1 MSLTIVNFHVIMGC
15 DFSLYSPPKPFFSFY
30 LPYLLASYVCCKPFV
45 CHSYENCRGVYQQFP
60 FWFTPREAERN
71 SALRASGASKRSGQ
85 SVQLLTLPGISA
97 RKAKCFGKQDPE
109 NCQHEPRDR
118 GARHDQQALGR
129 RFLVR
134 RNRFVHQLHHRTL
147 ARLINFRHLELLG
160 QKLEDG
166 LVVLHVAE
174 FAHVIEARRGNTAL
188 GHQEVAR
195 GTARRGAHA
204 RHLALQ
210 ARQLLLGQLKIRILF
225 GGELV
230 HGADLD
236 LFRGNL
242 AAQLRDGF
250 DDGAGLSIELDQA
263 GLLLGLLQGFFGVC
277 QILLG
282 LHKLLFEEQAPLG
295 GLGDG
300 DRCRKFLVFLNA
312 YVEEYKKFSATI
324 AVTEAS
330 QRRLFFEQQL
340 VQAKEDLANAE
351 EALKQTQQKTGL
363 IQLDGQ
369 ARAVIESVAQLRGQ
383 VAAKEVQIRAMHQFA
398 SEQNPDLQLAE
409 QELAGLQSE
418 VARMGAASGRS
429 TGDFLMPKGSV
440 PAAGLDYV
448 RKLRDVKY
456 NETIFELLAKQFEIA
471 KIDEARQGSVVQLVD
486 KAIPPDKKSSPKRLL
501 IVACSAIAGF
511 VLAIFWVLFSEA
523 LRFARRDPRQR
534 EQLNALARSFGRS

>member
-1 MSLTIVNFHVIMGC
+1 MSIEIPLSVPQQAPEASAEISLLDLLIVLARRRW
-15 DFSLYSPPKPFFSFY
+15 D
-30 LPYLLASYVCCKPFV
+30 LLA
-45 CHSYENCRGVYQQFP
+45 G
-60 FWFTPREAERN
+60 TAAAA
-71 SALRASGASKRSGQ
+71 ALAAIISF
-85 SVQLLTLPGISA
+85 LLP
-97 RKAKCFGKQDPE
+97 
-109 NCQHEPRDR
+109 
-118 GARHDQQALGR
+118 
-129 RFLVR
+129 
-134 RNRFVHQLHHRTL
+134 NRFTATTVILPPQQNTSS
-147 ARLINFRHLELLG
+147 A
-160 QKLEDG
+160 
-166 LVVLHVAE
+166 VA
-174 FAHVIEARRGNTAL
+174 
-188 GHQEVAR
+188 
-195 GTARRGAHA
+195 
-204 RHLALQ
+204 
-210 ARQLLLGQLKIRILF
+210 LLGQLGSVNPLASLAGSLALKNPNDLQVAMLKSRTVEDAMIDRFNLMALYREKQKSDARKAFEKVVDIEDGIKDGLIRIS
-225 GGELV
+225 V
-230 HGADLD
+230 TDKD
-236 LFRGNL
+236 PRR
-242 AAQLRDGF
+242 AAEM
-250 DDGAGLSIELDQA
+250 A
-263 GLLLGLLQGFFGVC
+263 
-277 QILLG
+277 
-282 LHKLLFEEQAPLG
+282 
-295 GLGDG
+295 
-300 DRCRKFLVFLNA
+300 NA

-429 TGDFLMPKGSV
+429 SGDFLMPKGSV

-523 LRFARRDPRQR
+523 LRLARKDPRQR
-534 EQLNALARSFGRS
+534 EQLNTLTRSFGRS

>member
-1 MSLTIVNFHVIMGC
+1 MAITETTGSKSL
-15 DFSLYSPPKPFFSFY
+15 SP
-30 LPYLLASYVCCKPFV
+30 
-45 CHSYENCRGVYQQFP
+45 
-60 FWFTPREAERN
+60 
-71 SALRASGASKRSGQ
+71 
-85 SVQLLTLPGISA
+85 
-97 RKAKCFGKQDPE
+97 
-109 NCQHEPRDR
+109 
-118 GARHDQQALGR
+118 DQQAMSIEIPLSVPQQAPEASAEISLLDLLIVLAR
-129 RFLVR
+129 RRWNLLAGTAAAAALAAIVSFLLP
-134 RNRFVHQLHHRTL
+134 NRFTATTVILPPQQNTSS
-147 ARLINFRHLELLG
+147 A
-160 QKLEDG
+160 
-166 LVVLHVAE
+166 VA
-174 FAHVIEARRGNTAL
+174 
-188 GHQEVAR
+188 
-195 GTARRGAHA
+195 
-204 RHLALQ
+204 
-210 ARQLLLGQLKIRILF
+210 LLGQLGSVNPLASLAGSSLGLKNPNDLQVAMLKSRTVEDAMIDRFNLMALYREKRKSDARKAFEKVVDIEDGIKDGLIRIS
-225 GGELV
+225 V
-230 HGADLD
+230 TDKD
-236 LFRGNL
+236 PRR
-242 AAQLRDGF
+242 AAEM
-250 DDGAGLSIELDQA
+250 A
-263 GLLLGLLQGFFGVC
+263 
-277 QILLG
+277 
-282 LHKLLFEEQAPLG
+282 
-295 GLGDG
+295 
-300 DRCRKFLVFLNA
+300 NA

-501 IVACSAIAGF
+501 IVACSTIGGF

-523 LRFARRDPRQR
+523 LRLARKDPRQR
-534 EQLNALARSFGRS
+534 DQLSALARSFGRS

>member
-1 MSLTIVNFHVIMGC
+1 MSIEIPVSVPQQAPEASAEISLLDLLIVLARRRW
-15 DFSLYSPPKPFFSFY
+15 D
-30 LPYLLASYVCCKPFV
+30 LLA
-45 CHSYENCRGVYQQFP
+45 
-60 FWFTPREAERN
+60 
-71 SALRASGASKRSGQ
+71 
-85 SVQLLTLPGISA
+85 
-97 RKAKCFGKQDPE
+97 
-109 NCQHEPRDR
+109 
-118 GARHDQQALGR
+118 
-129 RFLVR
+129 
-134 RNRFVHQLHHRTL
+134 
-147 ARLINFRHLELLG
+147 
-160 QKLEDG
+160 
-166 LVVLHVAE
+166 
-174 FAHVIEARRGNTAL
+174 
-188 GHQEVAR
+188 
-195 GTARRGAHA
+195 GTAAA
-204 RHLALQ
+204 AALAAIISFLLPSRFTATTVILPPQ
-210 ARQLLLGQLKIRILF
+210 QNTSSAVALLGQLGSVNPLASLAGSLALKNPNDLQVAMLKSRTVEDAMIDRFNLIALYREKRKSDARKAFEKVTDIEDGIKDGLIRIS
-225 GGELV
+225 V
-230 HGADLD
+230 TDKD
-236 LFRGNL
+236 PRR
-242 AAQLRDGF
+242 AAEM
-250 DDGAGLSIELDQA
+250 A
-263 GLLLGLLQGFFGVC
+263 
-277 QILLG
+277 
-282 LHKLLFEEQAPLG
+282 
-295 GLGDG
+295 
-300 DRCRKFLVFLNA
+300 NA

-340 VQAKEDLANAE
+340 VQAKENLANAE

-418 VARMGAASGRS
+418 VARMGAASGS
-429 TGDFLMPKGSV
+429 SPGDFLMPKGSV

-501 IVACSAIAGF
+501 IVACSTIAGF

-523 LRFARRDPRQR
+523 LRIARKDPRQR

>member
-1 MSLTIVNFHVIMGC
+1 MSIEIPVSVPQQAPEASAEISLLDLLIVLARHRWN
-15 DFSLYSPPKPFFSFY
+15 
-30 LPYLLASYVCCKPFV
+30 LLAGTAV
-45 CHSYENCRGVYQQFP
+45 
-60 FWFTPREAERN
+60 AA
-71 SALRASGASKRSGQ
+71 ALAAIISF
-85 SVQLLTLPGISA
+85 LLP
-97 RKAKCFGKQDPE
+97 
-109 NCQHEPRDR
+109 
-118 GARHDQQALGR
+118 
-129 RFLVR
+129 
-134 RNRFVHQLHHRTL
+134 NRFTATTVILPPQQNTSS
-147 ARLINFRHLELLG
+147 A
-160 QKLEDG
+160 
-166 LVVLHVAE
+166 VA
-174 FAHVIEARRGNTAL
+174 
-188 GHQEVAR
+188 
-195 GTARRGAHA
+195 
-204 RHLALQ
+204 
-210 ARQLLLGQLKIRILF
+210 LLGQLGSVNPLASLAGSLGLKNPNDLQVAMLKSRTVEDAMIDRFNLMALYREKRKSDARKAFEKVTDIEDGIKDGLIRIS
-225 GGELV
+225 V
-230 HGADLD
+230 TDKD
-236 LFRGNL
+236 PRR
-242 AAQLRDGF
+242 AAEM
-250 DDGAGLSIELDQA
+250 A
-263 GLLLGLLQGFFGVC
+263 
-277 QILLG
+277 
-282 LHKLLFEEQAPLG
+282 
-295 GLGDG
+295 
-300 DRCRKFLVFLNA
+300 NA

-340 VQAKEDLANAE
+340 VQAKENLANAE

-429 TGDFLMPKGSV
+429 SGDFLMPKGSV

-501 IVACSAIAGF
+501 IVACSTIAGF

-523 LRFARRDPRQR
+523 LRLARKDPRQR
-534 EQLNALARSFGRS
+534 EQLNTLTRSFGRS